1 MNNTFKESEVLENII
16 RMSNPNKKSSSKLNQ
31 TLVYY
36 RHGGNKSQVK
46 YSNRDYINQNSR
58 STKKKG
64 LNYMKQMMN
73 KTVLIQNQDY
83 KILNNPLTELVGSKI
98 SKKNSN
104 FMVSL
109 KTANI

>member
-1 MNNTFKESEVLENII
+1 
-16 RMSNPNKKSSSKLNQ
+16 
-31 TLVYY
+31 
-36 RHGGNKSQVK
+36 
-46 YSNRDYINQNSR
+46 
-58 STKKKG
+58 
-64 LNYMKQMMN
+64 MKQMMN

-109 KTANI
+109 KTANIWQRNQHFDMKGYEKVRYYLIKD